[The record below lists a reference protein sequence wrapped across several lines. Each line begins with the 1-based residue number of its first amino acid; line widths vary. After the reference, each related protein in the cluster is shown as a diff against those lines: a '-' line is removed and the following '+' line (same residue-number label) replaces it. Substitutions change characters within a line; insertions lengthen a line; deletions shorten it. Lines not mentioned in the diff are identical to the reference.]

1 MGDPTLPTAEAPPL
15 LSNQDIAGLKNAT
28 EFALT
33 VGVPELGE
41 IGAAGEAL
49 SEAAEAGKTLLTR
62 YGTKAEST
70 LEKLAGD
77 AANAEEKIGI
87 HGVSTTTKPNR
98 KNPGGTAA
106 KSAVESAFNV
116 VKTGGRNHW
125 TVVLPKPV
133 TDTIVQV
140 FNSLFWP

>member
-1 MGDPTLPTAEAPPL
+1 MMARKG
-15 LSNQDIAGLKNAT
+15 
-28 EFALT
+28 
-33 VGVPELGE
+33 
-41 IGAAGEAL
+41 
-49 SEAAEAGKTLLTR
+49 R
-62 YGTKAEST
+62 R
-70 LEKLAGD
+70 LELAGD

-87 HGVSTTTKPNR
+87 HGVSTTTKPNL

-133 TDTIVQV
+133 TGTIVQV